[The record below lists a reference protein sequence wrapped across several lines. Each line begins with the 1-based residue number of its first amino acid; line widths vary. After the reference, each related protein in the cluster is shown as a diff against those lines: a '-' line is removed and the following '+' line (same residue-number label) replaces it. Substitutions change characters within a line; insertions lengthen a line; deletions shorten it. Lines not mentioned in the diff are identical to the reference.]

1 MVRILTAEEVTGHAV
16 ELGGILFDAVEGGA
30 SVSFLAGFSRA
41 EAEAFY
47 AKAAREAAAGRRAIL
62 AAFEGDALVGTVQ
75 LLLDTP
81 PNQPHRAEVA
91 KMLVHRSA
99 RRRGHARALMQAAE
113 AEAKARG
120 RTLLTFDTMAGS
132 AAEKLYLGLGYVRV
146 GEIPRYAL
154 WPNGSGPGPTAV
166 FYKLLDM

>member
-1 MVRILTAEEVTGHAV
+1 MVRILTADEVTARTK
-16 ELGGILFDAVEGGA
+16 ELGGLLLDAVEGGA

-47 AKAAREAAAGRRAIL
+47 AKAGREAAAGRRIVV
-62 AAFEGDALVGTVQ
+62 AAFEGEALVGMVQ

-81 PNQPHRAEVA
+81 PNQPHRAEIA
-91 KMLVHRSA
+91 KLLVLRSA
-99 RRRGHARALMQAAE
+99 RRRGHARALMLAAE

-120 RTLLTFDTMAGS
+120 RSLLTFDTMAGS
-132 AAEKLYLGLGYVRV
+132 AAERLYLGLGYVRV

-154 WPNGSGPGPTAV
+154 WPDGSGPAATAV
-166 FYKLLDM
+166 FYKLLG

>member
-1 MVRILTAEEVTGHAV
+1 MVRILTAEEVTARTS
-16 ELGGILFDAVEGGA
+16 ELGGVLLDAVEGGA
-30 SVSFLAGFSRA
+30 SVSFMAGFSRA

-47 AKAAREAAAGRRAIL
+47 AKAAREAGAGRRTVL
-62 AAFEGDALVGTVQ
+62 GAFDGEAVVGTVQ

-81 PNQPHRAEVA
+81 PNQPHRAEIA

-99 RRRGHARALMQAAE
+99 RRRGHGRALMLAAE
-113 AEAKARG
+113 AEARARG
-120 RTLLTFDTMAGS
+120 RTLLTFDTMAGG

-154 WPNGSGPGPTAV
+154 WPDGSGPAATAV
-166 FYKLLDM
+166 FYKLLP

>member
-1 MVRILTAEEVTGHAV
+1 MVRILTADEVTARTK
-16 ELGGILFDAVEGGA
+16 ELGGLLLDAVEGGA

-47 AKAAREAAAGRRAIL
+47 AKAGREAAAGRRIVL
-62 AAFEGDALVGTVQ
+62 AAFDGEGLAGSVQ

-81 PNQPHRAEVA
+81 PNQPHRAEIA
-91 KMLVHRSA
+91 KLLVLRSA
-99 RRRGHARALMQAAE
+99 RRRGHARALMLAAE

-132 AAEKLYLGLGYVRV
+132 AAERLYLGLGYVRV

-154 WPNGSGPGPTAV
+154 WPDGSGPAATAV
-166 FYKLLDM
+166 FYKLLD

>member
-1 MVRILTAEEVTGHAV
+1 MVRILTAEEVTARTG
-16 ELGGILFDAVEGGA
+16 ELGGILLDAVEGGA
-30 SVSFLAGFSRA
+30 SVSFMAAVSRA

-47 AKAAREAAAGRRAIL
+47 AKAAWEAAAGRRAVL
-62 AAFEGDALVGTVQ
+62 GAFEGEALVGTVQ

-81 PNQPHRAEVA
+81 PNQPHRAEIA

-99 RRRGHARALMQAAE
+99 RRRGHARALMLAAE

-154 WPNGSGPGPTAV
+154 YPDGSGPAATAV
-166 FYKLLDM
+166 FYKLLA